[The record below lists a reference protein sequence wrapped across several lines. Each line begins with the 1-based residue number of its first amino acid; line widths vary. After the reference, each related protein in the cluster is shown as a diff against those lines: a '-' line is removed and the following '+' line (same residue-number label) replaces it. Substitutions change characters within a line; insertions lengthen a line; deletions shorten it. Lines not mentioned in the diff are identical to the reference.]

1 MTTYAVTGATGHLGA
16 LAIEALLEKG
26 VPAGDVVA
34 VVRDPA
40 KAAALAARGVQVRTA
55 DYAQPE
61 TLRTALAGVDRLLL
75 VSGNEVGK
83 RTEQHG
89 NVIDAAK
96 EAGVGLIAYT
106 GITRADTTGS
116 PLAPEHK
123 ATEELLAASG
133 VPHTLLRNNWY
144 VENYTAQLADYLSR
158 GAIVAAAGEGRV
170 AGAAR
175 RDYAEAAAVV
185 LTGENHAGRT
195 YELAGTPFTFKE
207 LAGTITEVSGREVEY
222 RPVSPAE
229 LTGIL
234 TGAGLDEGTA
244 GFVVAL
250 DESIARGDLDI
261 ESTDLLE
268 LLARPLTPVA
278 DVVRAAL

>member
-34 VVRDPA
+34 VVRDPE
-40 KAAALAARGVQVRTA
+40 KAAPLAARGVQVRTA

-75 VSGNEVGK
+75 VSGSEVGQ

-96 EAGVGLIAYT
+96 EAGVALIAYT
-106 GITRADTTGS
+106 SISRADSTGS

-144 VENYTAQLADYLSR
+144 VENYTVQLADHLSG
-158 GAIVAAAGEGRV
+158 GAIVAAAGDGRV
-170 AGAAR
+170 AMAAR

-185 LTGENHAGRT
+185 LTGEGHAGKT
-195 YELAGTPFTFKE
+195 YELAGAPFTFKE
-207 LAGTITEVSGREVEY
+207 LAATITEVGGREVEY
-222 RPVSPAE
+222 RPVGAAE
-229 LTGIL
+229 LTAVL

-261 ESTDLLE
+261 ESSDLAE
-268 LLARPLTPVA
+268 LLGRPLTPVA

>member
-1 MTTYAVTGATGHLGA
+1 MTTYAVTGATGHLGS
-16 LAIEALLEKG
+16 LAIEALLERG
-26 VPAGDVVA
+26 VPVGEIVA
-34 VVRDPA
+34 VVRDPE
-40 KAAALAARGVQVRTA
+40 KAAPLAGRGVQVRRG
-55 DYAQPE
+55 DYAAPE
-61 TLRTALAGVDRLLL
+61 TLRAALAGVDRLLL

-83 RTEQHG
+83 RVDQHR

-96 EAGVGLIAYT
+96 GAGVALIAYT
-106 GITRADTTGS
+106 SITRADTTGS

-185 LTGENHAGRT
+185 LTGEGHAGKV

-207 LAGTITEVSGREVEY
+207 LAATITEAGGREVEY

-229 LTGIL
+229 LTGAL
-234 TGAGLDEGTA
+234 TAAGLDEGTA

-250 DESIARGDLDI
+250 DESIARGDLDS
-261 ESTDLLE
+261 ERTDLPE
-268 LLARPLTPVA
+268 LLGRPLTPVA

>member
-34 VVRDPA
+34 VVRDA
-40 KAAALAARGVQVRTA
+40 GRAAALAARGVQVRTA
-55 DYAQPE
+55 DYTQPG
-61 TLRTALAGVDRLLL
+61 TLQAAFAGVDRLLL
-75 VSGNEVGK
+75 VSGNEVG
-83 RTEQHG
+83 RRIAQHG

-96 EAGVGLIAYT
+96 ETGVGLIAYT

-144 VENYTAQLADYLSR
+144 VENYTAQLADYLAR

-185 LTGENHAGRT
+185 LTGEGHAGRS

-207 LAGTITEVSGREVEY
+207 LAATISEASGREVEY
-222 RPVSPAE
+222 RPVGPGE
-229 LTGIL
+229 LIGIL

-261 ESTDLLE
+261 ESTDLPE
-268 LLARPLTPVA
+268 LLGRPLTPVA

>member
-34 VVRDPA
+34 VVRDPG
-40 KAAALAARGVQVRTA
+40 KAAALTARGVQVRVG
-55 DYAQPE
+55 DYGQPE

-75 VSGNEVGK
+75 VSGSEVGK
-83 RTEQHG
+83 RVEQHG

-96 EAGVGLIAYT
+96 EAGVALIAYT
-106 GITRADTTGS
+106 SITRADSTGS
-116 PLAPEHK
+116 PLAPEHR

-144 VENYTAQLADYLSR
+144 VENYTAQLTDYLSR

-170 AGAAR
+170 AMAAR

-185 LTGENHAGRT
+185 LTGEGHAGKT
-195 YELAGTPFTFKE
+195 YELAGAPVTFKG
-207 LAGTITEVSGREVEY
+207 LAATITEVSGREVEY
-222 RPVSPAE
+222 RPVSATE
-229 LTGIL
+229 LAGIL

-261 ESTDLLE
+261 DSSDLAE
-268 LLARPLTPVA
+268 LLGRPLTPVA

>member
-26 VPAGDVVA
+26 VPVGDVVA
-34 VVRDPA
+34 VVRDRK
-40 KAAALAARGVQVRTA
+40 KAAPLAARGVQVRAA
-55 DYAQPE
+55 DYTRPE

-83 RTEQHG
+83 RIVQHG

-96 EAGVGLIAYT
+96 EAGVALIAYT
-106 GITRADTTGS
+106 SITRADTTAS

-123 ATEELLAASG
+123 ASEELLAASG
-133 VPHTLLRNNWY
+133 LPHTLLRNNWY

-158 GAIVAAAGEGRV
+158 GAIVTAAGDGRV

-185 LTGENHAGRT
+185 LTGEGHAGKT

-207 LAGTITEVSGREVEY
+207 LAATISEISGRDVEY
-222 RPVSPAE
+222 RPVSPGE

-234 TGAGLDEGTA
+234 TGAGLDDGTA

-250 DESIARGDLDI
+250 DESTARGDLDI
-261 ESTDLLE
+261 DGTDLPE
-268 LLARPLTPVA
+268 LLGRPLTPVA